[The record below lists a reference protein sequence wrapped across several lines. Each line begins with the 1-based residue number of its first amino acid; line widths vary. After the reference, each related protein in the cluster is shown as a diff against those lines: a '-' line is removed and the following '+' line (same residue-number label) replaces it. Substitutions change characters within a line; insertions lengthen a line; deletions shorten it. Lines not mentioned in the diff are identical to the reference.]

1 MTQFINIYDSEF
13 TDMIIRIEKI
23 DTIKAIMDEDNDK
36 IRVDLVDGTFI
47 MLLYDSEDERDDAFE
62 DFVDDLCEEGGF

>member
-1 MTQFINIYDSEF
+1 MAQFINIYDSEF

-36 IRVDLVDGTFI
+36 IRVDLIDGTFI

-62 DFVDDLCEEGGF
+62 DFVTDLCEEGGF

>member
-1 MTQFINIYDSEF
+1 MAQFINIYDSEF
-13 TDMIIRIEKI
+13 TDIIIRIEKI

-36 IRVDLVDGTFI
+36 IRVDLIDGTFI

-62 DFVDDLCEEGGF
+62 DFVTDLCEGDY

>member
-1 MTQFINIYDSEF
+1 MAQFINIYDSEF
-13 TDMIIRIEKI
+13 TDIIIRIEKI

-36 IRVDLVDGTFI
+36 IRVDLIDGTFI

-62 DFVDDLCEEGGF
+62 DFVDDLCEEGDF

>member
-1 MTQFINIYDSEF
+1 MAQFINIYDSEF

-36 IRVDLVDGTFI
+36 IRVDLTDGTFI
-47 MLLYDSEDERDDAFE
+47 MLLYDSEDERDDVFE

>member
-1 MTQFINIYDSEF
+1 MAQFINIYDGEF

-23 DTIKAIMDEDNDK
+23 DSIKAIMDEDNDK
-36 IRVDLVDGTFI
+36 IRVDLIDGTFI

-62 DFVDDLCEEGGF
+62 DFVTDLCEGDY